1 MKSNR
6 TPFTDLCKLIAV
18 KKTYDDAN
26 HYETED
32 VPTEVL
38 CSVSQ
43 GVGRTEFYEALKAG
57 VRLSVAVE
65 VNEFDY
71 DGQTVLEHD
80 GHRYSIERTYPT
92 GYGTLELSCAE
103 VTR

>member
-32 VPTEVL
+32 VPTEVF

-57 VRLSVAVE
+57 VRLSLVVE

-80 GHRYSIERTYPT
+80 GHRYSIDRVRHT
-92 GYGTLELSCAE
+92 
-103 VTR
+103 

>member
-1 MKSNR
+1 MNDILRYAAFPQKFRRFQTVLGRIQFKIN
-6 TPFTDLCKLIAV
+6 IMQQA
-18 KKTYDDAN
+18 DDAP
-26 HYETED
+26 
-32 VPTEVL
+32 VI
-38 CSVSQ
+38 CI
-43 GVGRTEFYEALKAG
+43 
-57 VRLSVAVE
+57 LSLFFGKPAHDT
-65 VNEFDY
+65 F

>member
-6 TPFTDLCKLIAV
+6 TPFTDLCRLIEIR
-18 KKTYDDAN
+18 KIYDDAN
-26 HYETED
+26 HYETEE
-32 VPTEVL
+32 VPTEIL
-38 CSVSQ
+38 CSVAQ
-43 GVGRTEFYEALKAG
+43 GVGRAEFYEALKAG
-57 VRLSVAVE
+57 VALSAVVE
-65 VNEFDY
+65 VWEHDY
-71 DGQTVLEHD
+71 SGQPELEHD

>member
-18 KKTYDDAN
+18 KKTY
-26 HYETED
+26 ETED
-32 VPTEVL
+32 VPTEVF

-57 VRLSVAVE
+57 VRLSLVVE